1 MDYSAL
7 KIIRPK
13 QWYKNLL
20 IFIPIIGSLNITDT
34 NSILI
39 SFLGF
44 GILCMSSSG
53 TYILNDVIDFRKDA
67 LHPKKKDRP
76 IPSGKISRNNAVLF
90 LIALIGLSEIFAV
103 FLNYEFF
110 ILNSILIISV
120 VVYSI
125 KIKNV
130 FLMDVLAI
138 SGNYVI
144 RAMSGAY
151 LIDVK
156 ISPWLIIGIFLL
168 ALLLAFGKRRNE
180 LLFLDKSKIEFRY
193 VLKHYSK
200 KFLDVAIIGTAV
212 SVMGTYIAYAISG
225 PEQVGD
231 WRLLISVPLAFFILI
246 SYLKK
251 LFSGNIQGR
260 ELDDL
265 LTSEKKL
272 FVSIVGYGI
281 LVIVLIYFIP
291 ENIFSYQINK
301 ILVLFCV

>member
-1 MDYSAL
+1 MDYSVL

-13 QWYKNLL
+13 QWYKNFL

-53 TYILNDVIDFRKDA
+53 TYVLNDLIDFKKDS
-67 LHPKKKDRP
+67 LHPKKKNRP
-76 IPSGKISRNNAVLF
+76 IASGKITKNHAIIF
-90 LIALIGLSEIFAV
+90 LIALLGISEIFAAI
-103 FLNYEFF
+103 LNYEFF
-110 ILNSILIISV
+110 LLNSILIISV
-120 VVYSI
+120 VIYSI
-125 KIKNV
+125 KIKNI
-130 FLMDVLAI
+130 FLMDVFSIAV
-138 SGNYVI
+138 NYVI

-156 ISPWLIIGIFLL
+156 ISPWLIVGIFLL

-180 LLFLDKSKIEFRY
+180 IMFLDKNKIEFRY

-200 KFLDVAIIGTAV
+200 KFLDLAIIVTAI
-212 SVMGTYIAYAISG
+212 SVMITYGVYSISG

-231 WRLLISVPLAFFILI
+231 WRLLISIPIAFFILI

-251 LFSGNIQGR
+251 LFSGINQGK

-265 LTSEKKL
+265 LTSDKKL
-272 FVSIVGYGI
+272 LLSILTYVVV
-281 LVIVLIYFIP
+281 VIVLIYFIP
-291 ENIFSYQINK
+291 PNIFK
-301 ILVLFCV
+301 

>member
-7 KIIRPK
+7 RIIRPK
-13 QWYKNLL
+13 QWYKNFL
-20 IFIPIIGSLNITDT
+20 IFIPIIGSLNITDV
-34 NSILI
+34 NSILM
-39 SFLGF
+39 SCLGF

-53 TYILNDVIDFRKDA
+53 TYILNDLIDFKKDS
-67 LHPKKKDRP
+67 LHPRKKHRP
-76 IPSGKISRNNAVLF
+76 IPSGKINKNHAIVF
-90 LIALIGLSEIFAV
+90 LIALLGLSEILAL

-110 ILNSILIISV
+110 LLNSILIASV
-120 VVYSI
+120 VIYSL

-130 FLMDVLAI
+130 FLMDVMAI
-138 SGNYVI
+138 AGNYVI
-144 RAMSGAY
+144 RAMGGAY

-180 LLFLDKSKIEFRY
+180 LLFLDKNKVEFRY
-193 VLKHYSK
+193 VLKHYTK

-212 SVMGTYIAYAISG
+212 SVMGIYVAYAISG

-231 WRLLISVPLAFFILI
+231 WRLLISIPLAFFILI
-246 SYLKK
+246 TYLKK

-265 LTSEKKL
+265 LTTEKKL
-272 FVSIVGYGI
+272 FVSILGYAL

-291 ENIFSYQINK
+291 ENTFGRII
-301 ILVLFCV
+301 